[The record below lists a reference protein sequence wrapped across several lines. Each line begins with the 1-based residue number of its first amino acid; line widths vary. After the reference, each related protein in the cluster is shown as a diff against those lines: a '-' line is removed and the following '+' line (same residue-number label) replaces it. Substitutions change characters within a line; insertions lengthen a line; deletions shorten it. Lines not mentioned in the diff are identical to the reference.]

1 MFATVKVVVPAVVVV
16 EVQAGVKLLA
26 VTLEFES
33 LKTTELAPL
42 DVVTPVPPFATFK
55 VPANVTA
62 PVVPVDGVNPV
73 VPALNV
79 LTKLPLNADVGIVV
93 DALTALEPLPYK
105 YPVNPLVIKVDSV
118 ADPPVMA
125 TELAFCVDI
134 VPKPE
139 ISVFGMVALAVNA
152 LVPLPLT
159 YPVSVIAPVPPLATD
174 MVVPF
179 QVPAVI
185 VPTPVIPV

>member
-1 MFATVKVVVPAVVVV
+1 MLATVKVVVPAVVVV
-16 EVQAGVKLLA
+16 DVQAGVKLLA

-42 DVVTPVPPFATFK
+42 DAVTPVPPFATFK

-105 YPVNPLVIKVDSV
+105 YPVSPLVINVDSV

-159 YPVSVIAPVPPLATD
+159 
-174 MVVPF
+174 
-179 QVPAVI
+179 
-185 VPTPVIPV
+185 